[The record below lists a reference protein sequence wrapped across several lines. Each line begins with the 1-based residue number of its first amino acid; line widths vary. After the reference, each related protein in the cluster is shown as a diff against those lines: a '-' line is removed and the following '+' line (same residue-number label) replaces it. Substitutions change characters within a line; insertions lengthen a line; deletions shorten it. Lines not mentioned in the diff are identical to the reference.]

1 MLCKVID
8 LKLKNQSNPLFFFYQ
23 SFKHYDA
30 TKWKGKFMFDLNSD
44 PCMYTINCMKTT
56 IFLYKTLALL
66 IAQDGTC
73 SENKAAYSVPF
84 TF

>member
-1 MLCKVID
+1 
-8 LKLKNQSNPLFFFYQ
+8 
-23 SFKHYDA
+23 
-30 TKWKGKFMFDLNSD
+30 
-44 PCMYTINCMKTT
+44 MKTT

-84 TF
+84 AF